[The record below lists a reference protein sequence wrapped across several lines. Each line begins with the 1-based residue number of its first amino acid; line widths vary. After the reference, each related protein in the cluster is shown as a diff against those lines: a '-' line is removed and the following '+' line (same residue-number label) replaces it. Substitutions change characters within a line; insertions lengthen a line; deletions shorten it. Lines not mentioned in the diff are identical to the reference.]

1 MSCRL
6 CLSNENILFILI
18 SQHFYMIFLTISYK
32 HLEDELCHPV
42 FYYLLHLTESSTPSR
57 VSINTCRVNG
67 RKFLFLM
74 LLLLSRFSR
83 VRLCATS

>member
-1 MSCRL
+1 METKIECKFEYTSL
-6 CLSNENILFILI
+6 NAL
-18 SQHFYMIFLTISYK
+18 IFLTISYK

-74 LLLLSRFSR
+74 LLLAMNKGCVVLASSI
-83 VRLCATS
+83 